1 MANTNYYTRTNHFR
15 VTSEEA
21 YRKYFRCLRVEDLE
35 DFTKIEDG
43 VVYHGFGGYSYIEYC
58 DIEAAIKDVYEEENG
73 EVFDENG
80 DLLDLETALKQ
91 TELYDQDGHCI
102 FDECDADSSDELIT
116 EIQKLLPDGECFILQ
131 EIVHEKL
138 RFVDGFAVV
147 ATNKEVKHISL
158 SFFVDSAIK
167 ELVGKD
173 NKVTRA
179 YW

>member
-1 MANTNYYTRTNHFR
+1 MANTNYYTRTNYFR

-21 YRKYFRCLRVEDLE
+21 YRKYFRCLRAEDLE

-43 VVYHGFGGYSYIEYC
+43 VVYHGFGGYI
-58 DIEAAIKDVYEEENG
+58 
-73 EVFDENG
+73 FDENG